1 MATMIVVVGGHECYC
16 KEGGPGKTTVSAN
29 RSSLH
34 RILRFA
40 SSGINVLHWI
50 ALGGGRRVR

>member
-40 SSGINVLHWI
+40 SSGALTSCIGSHWEV
-50 ALGGGRRVR
+50 GGG